1 MNFCIAID
9 GPAGA
14 GKSTIAK
21 LLAKKLGFVYV
32 DTGAMYRAMGL
43 YFYENNINIESE
55 EDVLQACEHT
65 DITISYNSN
74 GQIVFLNGVDV
85 TSQIRTENAGLMASK
100 VAVLKSVRLKLVEL
114 QRKLASM
121 ENVIMDGRDVGTY
134 ILPNA
139 DLKIYLTASSKER
152 ASRRYQELMEKG
164 MDCNLNQIEQDII
177 ARDKQDM
184 NREFAPLRQAE
195 DAVLIDSSNLS
206 IDEVVNKMIEL
217 YNEKNK

>member
-43 YFYENNINIESE
+43 YFFQNNLKTESE
-55 EDVLQACEHT
+55 EDVEYACEHA
-65 DITISYNSN
+65 DITISYDSN
-74 GQIVFLNGVDV
+74 GQIVSLNGVDV

-100 VAVLKSVRLKLVEL
+100 VAVLKDIRLKLVEL
-114 QRKLASM
+114 QRKLATK

-152 ASRRYQELMEKG
+152 AIRRYQELLGKG
-164 MDCNLNQIEQDII
+164 VECDLNQIEEDII
-177 ARDKQDM
+177 TRDKQDM
-184 NREFAPLRQAE
+184 SRDFAPLKQAE
-195 DAVLIDSSNLS
+195 DAVLIDSSYLT

-217 YNEKNK
+217 YNDRK

>member
-43 YFYENNINIESE
+43 YFYQNNLNTESE
-55 EDVLQACEHT
+55 SDVRKACEDA

-74 GQIVFLNGVDV
+74 GQIVSLNGVDV
-85 TSQIRTENAGLMASK
+85 TSQIRTEQAGLMASK
-100 VAVLKSVRLKLVEL
+100 VAVLKDVRLKLVEL
-114 QRKLASM
+114 QRKLATK

-152 ASRRYQELMEKG
+152 ANRRYQELVQKG
-164 MDCNLNQIEQDII
+164 IDCNLSQIEEDII
-177 ARDKQDM
+177 ARDEQDM

-195 DAVLIDSSNLS
+195 DAVLIDSSYLT
-206 IDEVVNKMIEL
+206 IEDVVEKMIEL
-217 YNEKNK
+217 YNERK

>member
-43 YFYENNINIESE
+43 YFFQNNLKTESE
-55 EDVLQACEHT
+55 EDVGYACEHA
-65 DITISYNSN
+65 DITISYDSN
-74 GQIVFLNGVDV
+74 GQIVSLNGVDV
-85 TSQIRTENAGLMASK
+85 TNQIRTENAGLMASK
-100 VAVLKSVRLKLVEL
+100 VAVVKDIRLKLVEL
-114 QRKLASM
+114 QRKLATK

-152 ASRRYQELMEKG
+152 ANRRYQELLGKG
-164 MDCNLNQIEQDII
+164 VECDLNQIEEDII

-184 NREFAPLRQAE
+184 SREFAPLKQAE
-195 DAVLIDSSNLS
+195 DAVLIDSSYLT
-206 IDEVVNKMIEL
+206 IDEVVNKMVEL
-217 YNEKNK
+217 YNDRK